1 MEARAK
7 LFGHPLHQMLVVF
20 PLGLLATAVIF
31 DVVGL
36 ISGGATWPIVAYW
49 TLLAGIIGALVAAP
63 FGLIDFLAIPHGT
76 RARRI
81 GAMHGGGNA
90 VVSLLF
96 LGSWL
101 LRSPQFAPGEA
112 ALALSFGGA
121 AIALLTAWLGG
132 ELVSRLGVG
141 VSDGAGLNASNSMH
155 HDSRAGR
162 HADPDGHR
170 VRYAG
175 RSTPSG

>member
-7 LFGHPLHQMLVVF
+7 LFGHPVHQMLIVF
-20 PLGLLATAVIF
+20 PLGLLATSVIF

-36 ISGGATWPIVAYW
+36 ISGGSTWPMVAYW
-49 TLLAGIIGALVAAP
+49 TMLAGIVGALIAAP

-81 GAMHGGGNA
+81 GAMHGMGNG

-101 LRSPQFAPGEA
+101 LRSSQEFPTTA

-121 AIALLTAWLGG
+121 ALALLTAWLGG
-132 ELVSRLGVG
+132 ELVSRLAVG
-141 VSDGAGLNASNSMH
+141 VSEGAGLNASNSMH
-155 HDSRAGR
+155 SDAA
-162 HADPDGHR
+162 HADHHGPA
-170 VRYAG
+170 RYAG
-175 RSTPSG
+175 R

>member
-1 MEARAK
+1 MESSAK
-7 LFGHPLHQMLVVF
+7 AAGHPIHQQLIVF
-20 PLGLLATAVIF
+20 PLGLLATSVIF

-36 ISGGATWPIVAYW
+36 ISGGSTWPMVAYW
-49 TLLAGIIGALVAAP
+49 TMLAGIVGALVAAP

-81 GAMHGGGNA
+81 GAMHGMGNG

-101 LRSPQFAPGEA
+101 LRSPQEFPTTA

-121 AIALLTAWLGG
+121 ALALLTAWLGG
-132 ELVSRLGVG
+132 ELVSRLAVG
-141 VSDGAGLNASNSMH
+141 VSEGAGLNASNSMH
-155 HDSRAGR
+155 SDAR
-162 HADPDGHR
+162 HADQHR
-170 VRYAG
+170 PVRYAG
-175 RSTPSG
+175 R